1 MGDIDWRVLKTSQAW
16 LAQGRQPV
24 LVTVA
29 RTWGSSPRPPG
40 AMMVI
45 DSGGRTVGS
54 VSGGCIED
62 DLIAHLRQ
70 GGPTA
75 LCPDGRP
82 VVLRYGID
90 ADTAHRFGLPCGGTI
105 ELVLEPLGPVSQLE
119 ALLTALQARQVTERV
134 LDLASGTVTL
144 QPAPQDA
151 LPTLD
156 ARRLRTIVGPRY
168 RLLVIGAGDLSQYLC
183 ATALG
188 LGFDITVCDPRPEQR
203 DTWQLDGVRF
213 LTDMPD
219 DAVQAVR
226 PDARTA
232 VVALTHDPKL
242 DDLALMDA
250 LQTSA
255 FYVGAIGSRLN
266 NQRRRERLQ
275 DHFGLSAEETARLRG
290 PAGLYIGSKTPAE
303 IALSILAEIVAAKNG
318 ITLPAQLQVAAAK
331 DALADAAPPQTA
343 VCSLS

>member
-1 MGDIDWRVLKTSQAW
+1 MDDIDWRVLKTSQAW

-70 GGPTA
+70 GGPTT

-134 LDLASGTVTL
+134 LDLASGAVTL

-156 ARRLRTIVGPRY
+156 ARQLRTIVGPR
-168 RLLVIGAGDLSQYLC
+168 
-183 ATALG
+183 
-188 LGFDITVCDPRPEQR
+188 
-203 DTWQLDGVRF
+203 
-213 LTDMPD
+213 
-219 DAVQAVR
+219 
-226 PDARTA
+226 
-232 VVALTHDPKL
+232 
-242 DDLALMDA
+242 
-250 LQTSA
+250 
-255 FYVGAIGSRLN
+255 
-266 NQRRRERLQ
+266 
-275 DHFGLSAEETARLRG
+275 
-290 PAGLYIGSKTPAE
+290 
-303 IALSILAEIVAAKNG
+303 
-318 ITLPAQLQVAAAK
+318 
-331 DALADAAPPQTA
+331 
-343 VCSLS
+343 

>member
-1 MGDIDWRVLKTSQAW
+1 MEDIDSRVLKTSATW
-16 LAQGRQPV
+16 LAQGRHPL

-40 AMMVI
+40 ALMGI
-45 DSGGRTVGS
+45 DAAGRTVGS

-62 DLIAHLRQ
+62 DLIDHLRR
-70 GGPTA
+70 GGPAA
-75 LCPDGRP
+75 LCPDGTP
-82 VVLRYGID
+82 TVLRYGID
-90 ADTAHRFGLPCGGTI
+90 ADTAHRFGLPCGGTL
-105 ELVLEPLGPVSQLE
+105 ELVLEPLGPASRLD
-119 ALLTALQARQVTERV
+119 ALLAALQARQVTERI
-134 LDLASGTVTL
+134 LDLATGAVTL
-144 QPAPQDA
+144 QPAEQDA
-151 LPTLD
+151 LPHLD
-156 ARRLRTIVGPRY
+156 ARTLRTVLGPRH

-203 DTWQLDGVRF
+203 DTWQLEGVRF
-213 LTDMPD
+213 VTDMPD
-219 DAVQAVR
+219 DAVQALR

-275 DHFGLSAEETARLRG
+275 AHFGLSVDETARLRG

-318 ITLPAQLQVAAAK
+318 ITLPAQLQVGAAK
-331 DALADAAPPQTA
+331 DALTDSAPPTTA
-343 VCSLS
+343 VCGEL

>member
-1 MGDIDWRVLKTSQAW
+1 MDDIDWRVLKTSQAW

-70 GGPTA
+70 GGPTT

-105 ELVLEPLGPVSQLE
+105 ELVLEPLGPASRLDD
-119 ALLTALQARQVTERV
+119 LLTALQARQVTERV

-232 VVALTHDPKL
+232 VAPV
-242 DDLALMDA
+242 DL
-250 LQTSA
+250 
-255 FYVGAIGSRLN
+255 SRFDLPV
-266 NQRRRERLQ
+266 
-275 DHFGLSAEETARLRG
+275 LSANAQVQESSRCHADTAAR
-290 PAGLYIGSKTPAE
+290 
-303 IALSILAEIVAAKNG
+303 
-318 ITLPAQLQVAAAK
+318 
-331 DALADAAPPQTA
+331 
-343 VCSLS
+343 

>member
-75 LCPDGRP
+75 LCPDERP

-105 ELVLEPLGPVSQLE
+105 ELVLEPLGPASRLDD
-119 ALLTALQARQVTERV
+119 LLTALQARQVTERV
-134 LDLASGTVTL
+134 LDLATGEH
-144 QPAPQDA
+144 
-151 LPTLD
+151 
-156 ARRLRTIVGPRY
+156 VGHR
-168 RLLVIGAGDLSQYLC
+168 
-183 ATALG
+183 
-188 LGFDITVCDPRPEQR
+188 
-203 DTWQLDGVRF
+203 
-213 LTDMPD
+213 
-219 DAVQAVR
+219 
-226 PDARTA
+226 
-232 VVALTHDPKL
+232 
-242 DDLALMDA
+242 
-250 LQTSA
+250 
-255 FYVGAIGSRLN
+255 
-266 NQRRRERLQ
+266 
-275 DHFGLSAEETARLRG
+275 
-290 PAGLYIGSKTPAE
+290 
-303 IALSILAEIVAAKNG
+303 
-318 ITLPAQLQVAAAK
+318 AAASATRRYSRASNSIAK
-331 DALADAAPPQTA
+331 RT
-343 VCSLS
+343 

>member
-1 MGDIDWRVLKTSQAW
+1 MIRKEGTDEWWMFYTN
-16 LAQGRQPV
+16 RQPGAEGPKHSWIHGSPIG
-24 LVTVA
+24 VA
-29 RTWGSSPRPPG
+29 
-40 AMMVI
+40 
-45 DSGGRTVGS
+45 
-54 VSGGCIED
+54 VS
-62 DLIAHLRQ
+62 A
-70 GGPTA
+70 
-75 LCPDGRP
+75 DGTRLY
-82 VVLRYGID
+82 VSDYRYGLAMI
-90 ADTAHRFGLPCGGTI
+90 
-105 ELVLEPLGPVSQLE
+105 
-119 ALLTALQARQVTERV
+119 
-134 LDLASGTVTL
+134 DLASGAVTL

-156 ARRLRTIVGPRY
+156 ARQLRTIVGPRY

-203 DTWQLDGVRF
+203 DTWQLDGVRL

-232 VVALTHDPKL
+232 VIALTHDPKL

-275 DHFGLSAEETARLRG
+275 AHFGLSADETARLRG

-303 IALSILAEIVAAKNG
+303 IALSIMAEVVAVKNG
-318 ITLPAQLQVAAAK
+318 IEQPTPQPVADGKAAQGGDQRQDRPASC
-331 DALADAAPPQTA
+331 A
-343 VCSLS
+343 V